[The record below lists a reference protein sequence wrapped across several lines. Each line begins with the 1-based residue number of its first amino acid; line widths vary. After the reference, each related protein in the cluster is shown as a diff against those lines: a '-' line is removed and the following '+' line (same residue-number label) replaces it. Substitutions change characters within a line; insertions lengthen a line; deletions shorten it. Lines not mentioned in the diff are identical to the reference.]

1 MTPAAVVFDL
11 YGTLLDVASLDAAAA
26 RVSSEPAAFVAA
38 WRKKQLDYAW
48 AAAIIGRYED
58 FDRLTRYALHYVAAA
73 AGAHLGRDDLDAL
86 MGAWQTLRPYPDA
99 LGALEAV
106 RDRGIPTAVLTQ
118 GTRKSARAVLEHA
131 RAFNLVDAV
140 LSVEELETFKPDP
153 AVYRMAARRFEAP
166 PERIAFVTSN
176 GWDATGAREFGLAV
190 VWCNRSGAPVETF
203 GRPPSATISGLAD
216 LLPAIDGLAD

>member
-1 MTPAAVVFDL
+1 VTPAAVVFDL
-11 YGTLLDVASLDAAAA
+11 YGTLLDVASLRDAAA
-26 RVSSEPAAFVAA
+26 RVSSEPDAFVAA

-58 FDRLTRYALHYVAAA
+58 FDRLTRYALYYTAAA
-73 AGAHLGRDDLDAL
+73 AGARLGRDDLDTL
-86 MGAWQTLRPYPDA
+86 MGAWQTLRAYPDA
-99 LGALEAV
+99 VATLEAV
-106 RDRGIPTAVLTQ
+106 RERGVPVAVLTQ

-131 RAFNLVDAV
+131 GAFNLVDAV

-176 GWDATGAREFGLAV
+176 GWDATGAREFGLTV
-190 VWCNRSGAPVETF
+190 VWCNRLGAPAETY
-203 GRPPSATISGLAD
+203 GRPPSATIVTLAD
-216 LLPAIDGLAD
+216 LQAAIEALAD